1 MSDAQINEFDI
12 VIAGAGMVGASLACL
27 LAESSLRI
35 ALIDRKPLVQYKGND
50 SSELPSDNFDPR
62 VSAIS
67 QSIAATLSTA
77 WSLGG
82 HGICPRL

>member
-35 ALIDRKPLVQYKGND
+35 ALIDRNPLVQSKGND
-50 SSELPSDNFDPR
+50 SPELPSDKFDPR

-67 QSIAATLSTA
+67 RASR
-77 WSLGG
+77 